1 MKCKNV
7 RKDLGYSSI
16 EVKNKVH
23 LFVADDKSEAKLIYD
38 ELQDLI
44 WRIKEEGYVPDMQF
58 SLLEVEE

>member
-44 WRIKEEGYVPDMQF
+44 
-58 SLLEVEE
+58 